1 MSKQNVYGNAKII
14 SEVEAQPFQMGTFSD
29 PKTPVAV
36 PQVKN
41 LDVKYNNP
49 YAGASEEVMSELRQL
64 SATLSQVQK
73 KVDVIQNE
81 GVRAKDLDKQV
92 INAIK
97 DLQQYAKF
105 FEQAS
110 FQFETK
116 VLKTSIAIAKKI
128 IAIEVGENSSK
139 IAKQTIENIL
149 NKIQKASKISIHLNP
164 KDYVVLKSELQLA
177 SFIALFEDPNV
188 MPGGVVIASDL
199 GNFDGNVDAKIAT
212 MLESLETIS

>member
-1 MSKQNVYGNAKII
+1 MSKQNVSGNATIV
-14 SEVEAQPFQMGTFSD
+14 SQVESQPFQMGVFSD
-29 PKTPVAV
+29 PKTPVAS
-36 PQVKN
+36 PQIKN
-41 LDVKYNNP
+41 ADVKYTNP
-49 YAGASEEVMSELRQL
+49 YGGASDEVMNELKQL
-64 SATLSQVQK
+64 SSALIQIQK
-73 KVDVIQNE
+73 KVDIIQNE

-149 NKIQKASKISIHLNP
+149 QKIQKASKVSIHLNP
-164 KDYVVLKSELQLA
+164 KDYVVLKNELQLA
-177 SFIALFEDPNV
+177 SFIALYEDPNV

-199 GNFDGNVDAKIAT
+199 GNFDGNIDAKIST
-212 MLESLETIS
+212 MLESLEAIS